1 MADTKEKEVIGYF
14 TNERDIYCVECVNKN
29 REIMDRID
37 RAITA
42 DETEEGELF
51 CDECNKEIK

>member
-14 TNERDIYCVECVNKN
+14 TNDRDIYCAECVNKN

-37 RAITA
+37 WAITA